1 MTVKSFF
8 KRLGKAM
15 NPSRADEY
23 YSVLARRFY
32 SKLYRAEKNILNKC
46 KGLPEYVY
54 QFSLTSLKLTRLH
67 TYTNDFDE
75 LKGELIS
82 LDKKIKRYNEY
93 IDNSIFLINDR
104 FPKNRKNI
112 DFKYIKFLKVTNC
125 QLGRYIGYVAYVSER
140 GNETDFHFIGK
151 FFDENGEVA
160 EINEIDKTYLVEP
173 ITNNEEFTRYINL
186 YSKELSTKPLGTQ
199 QAELSLLYD
208 AWNMQQNYLTQ
219 KENEEGNM

>member
-1 MTVKSFF
+1 MTVKIFF
-8 KRLGKAM
+8 KSLGKAL
-15 NPSRADEY
+15 NPSRAEEY
-23 YSVLARRFY
+23 YGVLARRFY
-32 SKLYRAEKNILNKC
+32 SKLYRAEINILNKC

-54 QFSLTSLKLTRLH
+54 RVYLASLKATRLH

-112 DFKYIKFLKVTNC
+112 DFKYVKFLKVTDC

-151 FFDENGEVA
+151 FFDKNGVA
-160 EINEIDKTYLVEP
+160 VELNEIDKTYLVEP
-173 ITNNEEFTRYINL
+173 ITNNEEFTQYINL
-186 YSKELSTKPLGTQ
+186 YSKELSKKPLGTQ

-208 AWNMQQNYLTQ
+208 AWNVQQNYLTQ